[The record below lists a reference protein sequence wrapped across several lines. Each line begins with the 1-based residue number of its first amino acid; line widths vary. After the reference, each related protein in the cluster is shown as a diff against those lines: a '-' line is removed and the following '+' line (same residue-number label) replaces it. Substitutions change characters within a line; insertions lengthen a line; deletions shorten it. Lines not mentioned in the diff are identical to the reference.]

1 MILPDSKTSMR
12 RFIFSVAL
20 LFVFQVSHSFASPA
34 ACLRNIAD
42 KFFFA
47 DLVVEAKEL
56 SLVSKLTAQLSVIEI
71 WQVLAWVSLAISLV
85 WGIWRSKKGLSAEPY
100 LLPWTCH
107 LSWIML
113 SFFWNAVG
121 AMVPFVMVAYVI

>member
-1 MILPDSKTSMR
+1 MKVRPHIL
-12 RFIFSVAL
+12 FIYVLMGMLTLGYTMLARLGLSIFHIL
-20 LFVFQVSHSFASPA
+20 YGPG
-34 ACLRNIAD
+34 
-42 KFFFA
+42 KMG
-47 DLVVEAKEL
+47 EL

-71 WQVLAWVSLAISLV
+71 WQIAAWVSFAISIA
-85 WGIWRSKKGLSAEPY
+85 WGLWRSKKGLSPEPY

-121 AMVPFVMVAYVI
+121 ALVPFVGVAYVIP

>member
-1 MILPDSKTSMR
+1 MKFQPQTLFIYILMGMLTMGYTMIARLGL
-12 RFIFSVAL
+12 SVFNVL
-20 LFVFQVSHSFASPA
+20 YDPSQMG
-34 ACLRNIAD
+34 
-42 KFFFA
+42 
-47 DLVVEAKEL
+47 EL

-121 AMVPFVMVAYVI
+121 ALVPFVMVAYVI

>member
-1 MILPDSKTSMR
+1 MKFQTQTLFIYILMGMLTLGYTMIARLGLSVFNVLYDPSKMG
-12 RFIFSVAL
+12 
-20 LFVFQVSHSFASPA
+20 
-34 ACLRNIAD
+34 
-42 KFFFA
+42 
-47 DLVVEAKEL
+47 EL
-56 SLVSKLTAQLSVIEI
+56 SLVSKLTAQLSFIEI

-121 AMVPFVMVAYVI
+121 ALVPLVSVAYVIN

>member
-1 MILPDSKTSMR
+1 MGMLTLGYTMIARLGLSVFNILYDPSKMG
-12 RFIFSVAL
+12 
-20 LFVFQVSHSFASPA
+20 
-34 ACLRNIAD
+34 
-42 KFFFA
+42 
-47 DLVVEAKEL
+47 EL